1 MLVDMNRCSAEL
13 KQQFR
18 GTIFGIHHDGEY
30 LTDPIANKNLAAS
43 FFQQLLTVESV
54 FLEDIDRENL
64 EDGLIDEDWQSLCI
78 MPTLE
83 EVQAVVFSIKSDS
96 VAGPDGFGVIFFHTC
111 WDVIS
116 KDVFGTVTEF
126 FHGVEMPKVFT
137 STTISPIPKTA
148 SPASWSEHRPI
159 SLCNVTN
166 KICTKLMTI
175 RLGRILPK
183 VLSLLQSGFVLGR
196 LLSDNVL
203 LAQELIHSL
212 KSLRPK
218 ANVVFKIDMAKAY
231 DRRAC
236 RVFPLDPR
244 LTARG
249 SSLFPALFV
258 LAADYLSR
266 GLDRLFTTH
275 QSMYY
280 QAPGRIQ
287 TQIVQNILGY
297 QLKHLGVPL
306 YKGNRKACLFDS
318 IILRLRY
325 MLQGWA
331 MTNLSHGGMLAFIKS
346 VLQATPLHLLQ
357 AEACFSVEEGGLGVR
372 SLVDYVRAFFMKLLW
387 PFRSSWLRLCR
398 IRNVVKPFIFWTLG
412 DGSVSFWHD
421 NYLREKRLVQL
432 LHGEDYT
439 MESVNYYWH
448 EGDWNVPG
456 ILQTVPIHVAE
467 VICQIPIAAGQGD
480 KIVWTGLWIAAK
492 YHGVPLSTDRIILKV
507 QRHLRTLAHCR
518 LAVFGACPGTR
529 SNPLGS
535 GGGCNG
541 SDPALTVQRFLE
553 VGGCCTMVISRVCSA
568 AFSSLTDGASL
579 TFAGGD
585 EFDSRHRPGV
595 CGGWLVVGLG
605 IGGTTHGDDRPV
617 L

>member
-1 MLVDMNRCSAEL
+1 
-13 KQQFR
+13 
-18 GTIFGIHHDGEY
+18 
-30 LTDPIANKNLAAS
+30 
-43 FFQQLLTVESV
+43 
-54 FLEDIDRENL
+54 
-64 EDGLIDEDWQSLCI
+64 

-137 STTISPIPKTA
+137 ATTISPIPKTA

-236 RVFPLDPR
+236 RVFPLNPR

-280 QAPGRIQ
+280 QAPGRIQNMELLCDFLWAYKRVSGQLMNGMKNSFIMSRQVFSLQ

-357 AEACFSVEEGGLGVR
+357 VIHPPTSVLTTIE
-372 SLVDYVRAFFMKLLW
+372 
-387 PFRSSWLRLCR
+387 
-398 IRNVVKPFIFWTLG
+398 
-412 DGSVSFWHD
+412 
-421 NYLREKRLVQL
+421 EKRLVQL

-480 KIVWTGLWIAAK
+480 KIVWTGLVR
-492 YHGVPLSTDRIILKV
+492 GLSR
-507 QRHLRTLAHCR
+507 
-518 LAVFGACPGTR
+518 
-529 SNPLGS
+529 
-535 GGGCNG
+535 
-541 SDPALTVQRFLE
+541 
-553 VGGCCTMVISRVCSA
+553 
-568 AFSSLTDGASL
+568 
-579 TFAGGD
+579 
-585 EFDSRHRPGV
+585 
-595 CGGWLVVGLG
+595 
-605 IGGTTHGDDRPV
+605 
-617 L
+617 